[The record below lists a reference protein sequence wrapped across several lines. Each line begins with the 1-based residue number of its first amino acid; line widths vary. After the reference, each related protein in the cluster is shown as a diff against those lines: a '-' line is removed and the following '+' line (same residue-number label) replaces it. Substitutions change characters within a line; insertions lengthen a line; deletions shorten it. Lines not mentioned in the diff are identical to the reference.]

1 MSFKLLAL
9 RILDGTDQKLI
20 KNLSINTLYQFYS
33 DYTFKTS
40 TGKIISPYNHSNV
53 DIEYIEYKEST
64 PIHLYGQNISISAI
78 VGKNGSGKSSLLE
91 LFYFI
96 IHCMNDID
104 VKLEFSTSINVELF
118 YLINNQIHKLRIYS
132 EDRSGLNISKSIFN
146 PTNHSVYKKVLGEEI
161 LSTLD
166 FYSIVLNYSIY
177 GLNSEIMGNYW
188 IKNIFHKNDGY
199 QVPIVINPMRTNGNI
214 DINKEYLL
222 AQSRLILY
230 KYLISRENKNI
241 IETDDK
247 IKISRINFLL
257 DLNKCQYIKY
267 PNDDKEFLIIDE
279 LIKTSTKIYNN
290 DFKSSISNQHAFSHL
305 LENLFH
311 IVNISNQELIN
322 TIVKIYEEN
331 SKIKLLKRDELRGSY
346 NEDLKLLCIL
356 YVFKKIIRITQNYAE
371 YDQFYFIFNEY
382 SPLNE
387 GFNIEISAPTCL
399 NEYIKNNIEIDKENY
414 FTLKD
419 IEKEDL
425 GKIALDELLE
435 KTISGGFL
443 YDVTNRTTKKTLN
456 LINDFIKDTQYK
468 EKLSYQIIN
477 SLDTKIKYNIDSF
490 YNAYKNEFLAQLH
503 KNSDFLK
510 FCFNKLIKKL
520 KDDTSHITF
529 KLKQALNYFK
539 NNLFSKIN
547 IDEEYLN
554 KERQNLTISGP
565 GKKTHLFP
573 LEIEQTYFENIN
585 NIEETPIAFFT
596 PIIYVSKN
604 DIEYEFDKLSS
615 GEQQYIHTILNVIYH
630 IYNIA
635 SVIENQSDKKLY
647 RKINLIFD
655 EIELYFHPEYQ
666 RTFINDLI
674 NNLNEIS
681 KVNTQ
686 LEFNILFSS
695 HSPFILS
702 DIPSQNVLKLKD
714 GKPFTN
720 NEINSF
726 GSNIYDLLKDE
737 FFMENGTI
745 GEYAVNLIKDINK
758 FIGNGRNTSQI
769 NDETITK
776 YIDLIG
782 EPVLRTA
789 LREAYF
795 SKKSP
800 SDIDE
805 EIDRLTY
812 LRNKKR

>member
-20 KNLSINTLYQFYS
+20 KNLNINTLYQFYS

-53 DIEYIEYKEST
+53 DIEYIEYKESA

-91 LFYFI
+91 LFYFM

-104 VKLEFSTSINVELF
+104 VKLEFNTSINVELF
-118 YLINNQIHKLRIYS
+118 YLIDNQIQKLRIYS
-132 EDRSGLNISKSIFN
+132 KDRSGLNITKNIFN
-146 PTNHSVYKKVLGEEI
+146 LNSDSVSTHSVYMKELGVEI
-161 LSTLD
+161 LSNLD
-166 FYSIVLNYSIY
+166 FYSIILNYSIY

-222 AQSRLILY
+222 AQSRLVLY
-230 KYLISRENKNI
+230 KYMIAQKKENVIDN
-241 IETDDK
+241 
-247 IKISRINFLL
+247 IKINRIDFLL
-257 DLNKCQYIKY
+257 DLDKHQYI
-267 PNDDKEFLIIDE
+267 NDKKESLIIDE
-279 LIKTSTKIYNN
+279 IIKTSTKIYNN

-331 SKIKLLKRDELRGSY
+331 SKIKLLKRDDLRGSY

-419 IEKEDL
+419 IEKEEL

-435 KTISGGFL
+435 KTITGGFL
-443 YDVTNRTTKKTLN
+443 YDVTNRTTKKILY
-456 LINDFIKDTQYK
+456 LINDFIKDTPNK

-477 SLDTKIKYNIDSF
+477 SLDIKIKYDIDSF

-503 KNSDFLK
+503 KNPDFLK
-510 FCFNKLIKKL
+510 FCFNKLVKKL

-539 NNLFSKIN
+539 NDLFSKIN
-547 IDEEYLN
+547 LDEEFLD
-554 KERQNLTISGP
+554 KEKQNLIISEQNR
-565 GKKTHLFP
+565 KTHLFP
-573 LEIEQTYFENIN
+573 LKIEQTYFENIN

-635 SVIENQSDKKLY
+635 SVIDNQSDKKLY

-702 DIPSQNVLKLKD
+702 DIPSQNVLQLKD
-714 GKPFTN
+714 GKPFPN

-800 SDIDE
+800 SDIDK